1 MNPSDSLANGAAVQ
15 VVNAAARWSAAMK
28 RYLLTAAILVMVLL
42 CGCMVGP
49 KYVRP
54 TAPQTPSFKELGN
67 WKEGDGWKVAQP
79 DDTLLRGKWWELY
92 GDTKLNELEEQ
103 VDSSNQTLK
112 IAEANF
118 RQARAAIRF
127 SRASEAPTIGTAPSI
142 STVRDSANQPYFPAS
157 EANNGTGDFTLP
169 LDLSY
174 EIDLWGRVRRT
185 VTASREEAQ
194 ASAADL
200 ETARLSLHA
209 EVAID
214 YFEVRSADAQERLL
228 DDTVNAYSEALDL
241 TKNRFEGGAA
251 PKSDVAQAQTQLD
264 AARVQAT
271 DIAVQRAQY
280 EHALAIL
287 IGKPPAAF
295 DLPPIPLNLQPPTL
309 PSIPVALP
317 AQLLERRPDIA
328 AAERRMAAANEQIGI
343 ARAAYYP
350 TLNLAA
356 VAGLEG
362 SSLLNWF
369 NWPSRFW
376 AVGPGLSETLFDA
389 GRRRA
394 TTESARA
401 GYDSAIANYRQTV
414 LTSFQQ
420 VEDNIVVLRV
430 LQTESAQQHDTTGA
444 AEEALRL
451 FQNRYA
457 GGVDT
462 YLQVVT
468 SQTTALANERNDIDI
483 MRRQFEANVLLIK
496 ALGGGWDVSKLPQV
510 VDRGQTFRKW
520 MEGEKDSGRW
530 GASAPYQCCTRKPN
544 ACSSKTRATNSSNR
558 ESKSFRMG
566 DGFDFL

>member
-1 MNPSDSLANGAAVQ
+1 M
-15 VVNAAARWSAAMK
+15 R
-28 RYLLTAAILVMVLL
+28 RHLLISSSAAILILS
-42 CGCMVGP
+42 GCMVGP
-49 KYVRP
+49 KYVKP
-54 TAPQTPSFKELGN
+54 SAPLAPGFKETTG
-67 WKEGDGWKVAQP
+67 WKEGDGWKIAKPEDALV
-79 DDTLLRGKWWELY
+79 RGKWWELY
-92 GDTKLNELEEQ
+92 GDAKLNELEEQ
-103 VDSSNQTLK
+103 VDASNQTLK

-118 RQARAAIRF
+118 RQARSAVRFNRAA
-127 SRASEAPTIGTAPSI
+127 EAPTIGTSPSI
-142 STVRDSANQPYFPAS
+142 SAIRSSANQPYFPANL
-157 EANNGTGDFTLP
+157 ANNGSGEFTLP
-169 LDLSY
+169 IDLSY
-174 EIDLWGRVRRT
+174 EIDLWGRIRRT
-185 VTASREEAQ
+185 VAAAREQAQ
-194 ASAADL
+194 ASAGDL

-214 YFEVRSADAQERLL
+214 YFEVRSADAQKKLL

-264 AARVQAT
+264 AARVQAS
-271 DIAVQRAQY
+271 DITVQRAQY

-287 IGKPPAAF
+287 IGEPPAA
-295 DLPPIPLNLQPPTL
+295 LNLAPIPLNFQPPTM

-328 AAERRMAAANEQIGI
+328 ADERRMAAANEQIGI
-343 ARAAYYP
+343 AQAAYYP

-362 SSLLNWF
+362 SSLLNWL

-394 TTESARA
+394 TEESARA
-401 GYDSAIANYRQTV
+401 GYDGAIANYRQTV
-414 LTSFQQ
+414 LTSFQE

-430 LQTESAQQHDTTGA
+430 LQTESAQQHEATGA
-444 AEEALRL
+444 AEETLRL

-483 MRRQFEANVLLIK
+483 MRRQFEANVLLVK
-496 ALGGGWDVSKLPQV
+496 ALGGGWDIATLPKL
-510 VDRGQTFRKW
+510 
-520 MEGEKDSGRW
+520 
-530 GASAPYQCCTRKPN
+530 
-544 ACSSKTRATNSSNR
+544 
-558 ESKSFRMG
+558 
-566 DGFDFL
+566 